1 MRANTDRGAASLTVP
16 LPAVLTVS
24 KDIAD
29 LRMPSIAGIMAAEGV
44 SIEALDA
51 KRSAADARR
60 IGLSGSP
67 TQVVRSFVPDRADGA
82 VTVPGDAAEQACAL
96 AQLIEGM
103 SL

>member
-1 MRANTDRGAASLTVP
+1 MTAENTP
-16 LPAVLTVS
+16 LS
-24 KDIAD
+24 SQIERNIAD

-44 SIEALDA
+44 SIEVLDA
-51 KRSAADARR
+51 KRSASDARR